1 MLEPEGGSHLPN
13 DQSAS
18 NGASLHERTFSDAAE
33 ARAAL
38 LASLERQRADQRLL
52 SEVAELLRE
61 LVEEVAHW
69 QATAMEADKKSHS
82 LETELARVQERLRKS
97 DDLLYATAET
107 ATPSVTTPSVA
118 TSSAATTSSAAAPST
133 DLWVAEHRSGGS
145 PIASGPY
152 GPDRDRTAQAP
163 DADDSSLSLDEVHI
177 SQRHFNDSPF
187 VEKMGSVRRSLGR
200 PAVSL
205 LKVAGD
211 ARKTLLTVAWEIV
224 WYQYL
229 LDLDEGCPEEDRAL
243 LFSEGME
250 LVELADRFK
259 QPNAEL
265 DDHGRLDA
273 SELEVSLLH
282 NETDLLTHFSPE
294 QDAALDDATE
304 EIWDRHTMPEFR
316 WDD

>member
-1 MLEPEGGSHLPN
+1 MLEPEGGSHLPD

-18 NGASLHERTFSDAAE
+18 DGAPLHERTFSDAVE

-69 QATAMEADKKSHS
+69 QATAMEAEKKAHS
-82 LETELARVQERLRKS
+82 LETELARVQERQRKS
-97 DDLLYATAET
+97 DELLYATAET
-107 ATPSVTTPSVA
+107 AASSSATVSSVA
-118 TSSAATTSSAAAPST
+118 SSST
-133 DLWVAEHRSGGS
+133 DPRAVEPRSGGS

-152 GPDRDRTAQAP
+152 GPDRDRTAPAP

-211 ARKTLLTVAWEIV
+211 VRKTLLTVAWEIV

-229 LDLDEGCPEEDRAL
+229 LDLDESCPEEDRAL

-304 EIWDRHTMPEFR
+304 EIWDRHSMPEFR

>member
-13 DQSAS
+13 DRSAS
-18 NGASLHERTFSDAAE
+18 HGAPLHERTFSDAAE

-69 QATAMEADKKSHS
+69 QATAIEAEKKAHS
-82 LETELARVQERLRKS
+82 LETELARVQERLKKS

-107 ATPSVTTPSVA
+107 VASSSATPSVA
-118 TSSAATTSSAAAPST
+118 TSSAATSSAATASST
-133 DLWVAEHRSGGS
+133 EPRVAEPRSGGS

-152 GPDRDRTAQAP
+152 GPDRDPTAPAP
-163 DADDSSLSLDEVHI
+163 DTGDSSLTLDEVHI
-177 SQRHFNDSPF
+177 SQRHFNESPF

-205 LKVAGD
+205 LKVVGD
-211 ARKTLLTVAWEIV
+211 TRKTLLTVAWEIM

-229 LDLDEGCPEEDRAL
+229 LDLDEGCPEEDRAV

-273 SELEVSLLH
+273 SELEVSKLH
-282 NETDLLTHFSPE
+282 SETDLLTHFSPE

-304 EIWDRHTMPEFR
+304 EIWDRHTMPEFH

>member
-1 MLEPEGGSHLPN
+1 MLESEGGSFLP
-13 DQSAS
+13 DGQSIS
-18 NGASLHERTFSDAAE
+18 DNRLVHTRTFSDAAE

-52 SEVAELLRE
+52 TEVAELLRE
-61 LVEEVAHW
+61 LVEEVSHW
-69 QATAMEADKKSHS
+69 QTAALDAEEKARS
-82 LETELARVQERLRKS
+82 LETELARVQERQRKS
-97 DDLLYATAET
+97 DELLYPVAETTTSPAAESFPPASTAEPR
-107 ATPSVTTPSVA
+107 TPELRTGG
-118 TSSAATTSSAAAPST
+118 AP
-133 DLWVAEHRSGGS
+133 L
-145 PIASGPY
+145 ASGPY
-152 GPDRDRTAQAP
+152 GPDRTTPAP
-163 DADDSSLSLDEVHI
+163 DADDSVLTLDEVRV
-177 SQRHFNDSPF
+177 SQRHFNESPF

-200 PAVSL
+200 PVVSV

-229 LDLDEGCPEEDRAL
+229 LDLDESCAEEDRAL

-273 SELEVSLLH
+273 SELEVSMLH
-282 NETDLLTHFSPE
+282 NESDLLTHFSPE

-304 EIWDRHTMPEFR
+304 EIWDRHSMPEFR